1 MTAHNQT
8 VDVDTLASAS
18 ATVTEPTRASG
29 YRPSPYRICQETAFL
44 SAAFGSEVLAGE
56 ATRDQFLEAFRLDQD

>member
-1 MTAHNQT
+1 MAAQT
-8 VDVDTLASAS
+8 QSVDVSALADVSAS
-18 ATVTEPTRASG
+18 LTEPTRFSG

-44 SAAFGSEVLAGE
+44 SAAFGSEVLSGE